1 MEEFAAVL
9 QYSVPAT
16 VMAAIVMFLV
26 GIVKLFVKD
35 KYQSPWLSRLYFG
48 LAIAFA
54 FGVVAVQYAL
64 ILKAPAFIGFVFY
77 RDVASVVGLTQ
88 ILYPIYRKYGGRKL
102 FLAIV
107 RLLKGK
113 NADLDLII
121 AEVEKIL
128 GEEITMIEPQKE
140 AVHKRLQELKE
151 KV

>member
-1 MEEFAAVL
+1 MEEFTAVL
-9 QYSVPAT
+9 QYSVPAI
-16 VMAAIVMFLV
+16 VMAAIAMVLV
-26 GIVKLFVKD
+26 GIVKLFIKG
-35 KYQSPWLSRLYFG
+35 KYQSAWLSRLYFG

-54 FGVVAVQYAL
+54 FGVVALQYAL
-64 ILKAPAFIGFVFY
+64 ILQIPAFVGFAFY

-107 RLLKGK
+107 RLFKGK
-113 NADLDLII
+113 NADLDFII

-128 GEEITMIEPQKE
+128 GEEVTMIDPQKE
-140 AVHKRLQELKE
+140 AVHKRLQELKD